1 MSTQKIFFSYSRAD
15 SPFALTLAKDLRE
28 AGADIWIDQ
37 LDIPAGSHWDAAVEK
52 ALNSAAFVLVILTN
66 SSTASTNV
74 MDEVSFALESGKKI
88 IPVLL
93 EDCLPP
99 FRLRRLQRIDFTSDY
114 AIGFTQLMVTLSI
127 TPGTALKTEGT
138 QPASNTGEDSGRTVT
153 AKDTHDKEKR
163 DNAHWEEACRVNTI
177 ASYKKYLNEFHDG
190 LFTDEAKLMIKQL
203 EVEQKEEE
211 LEALLWQ
218 RAKNENNKNTF
229 QHYLQEYPQGNYKT
243 LALAAIAEFEKVE
256 REEDRKRKEIAQ
268 KQEQER
274 TQKAKEEKERQD
286 EIDREKALKAKEE
299 KERLAVIEREQAQK
313 AKEEKDRLAAIERE
327 KALKAK
333 EEKDRL
339 AAIEREK
346 TLKEKAEKDRLA
358 AIEREKAQKE
368 KAEKDRLAA
377 IEREKAQK
385 EKAEQD
391 KLKKEEKEKAL
402 LAKQQEKERIARE
415 RQAQGLPPLKE
426 GQSKKYVMIAAGVLL
441 LVVAGWAITRKGPK
455 GDDRGAWKEALAKND
470 STAYASYM
478 AEFPEGKYYTNAKE
492 RIDSLYWVN
501 KTVQDS
507 LKAIEAAKLAE
518 ATPKNEP
525 PKETPEVVE
534 VKKAPEPK
542 PVTETKPKTNTQ
554 TKPKATT
561 PTTKPN
567 TKPDNKQTNKPAD
580 KSTKV
585 VLGQEYGGGIVIYA
599 AANGEH
605 GMIVST
611 KEVGNVNWEKA
622 QKICAAYKVGNT
634 GGWRL
639 PSKDELNII
648 YQNRKHLGNY
658 TKGNYW
664 SATEEGKNSA
674 VTINFANGNQ
684 TKSNKQSDFAVRA
697 VRPF

>member
-1 MSTQKIFFSYSRAD
+1 
-15 SPFALTLAKDLRE
+15 
-28 AGADIWIDQ
+28 
-37 LDIPAGSHWDAAVEK
+37 
-52 ALNSAAFVLVILTN
+52 
-66 SSTASTNV
+66 
-74 MDEVSFALESGKKI
+74 
-88 IPVLL
+88 
-93 EDCLPP
+93 
-99 FRLRRLQRIDFTSDY
+99 
-114 AIGFTQLMVTLSI
+114 
-127 TPGTALKTEGT
+127 
-138 QPASNTGEDSGRTVT
+138 
-153 AKDTHDKEKR
+153 
-163 DNAHWEEACRVNTI
+163 
-177 ASYKKYLNEFHDG
+177 
-190 LFTDEAKLMIKQL
+190 MIKQL

-218 RAKNENNKNTF
+218 KAKNENNKNLF

-243 LALAAIAEFEKVE
+243 LALAAIAEFEKEE
-256 REEDRKRKEIAQ
+256 REEERKRKEIAQ
-268 KQEQER
+268 RQEQER
-274 TQKAKEEKERQD
+274 AQKAKEEKERQD
-286 EIDREKALKAKEE
+286 EIDREKAVKAKEE
-299 KERLAVIEREQAQK
+299 KERLAAIEREQAQK

-327 KALKAK
+327 KAQKAK
-333 EEKDRL
+333 EEKERL

-346 TLKEKAEKDRLA
+346 AQKEKAEKERLA

-377 IEREKAQK
+377 IEREKARREK
-385 EKAEQD
+385 EEQD
-391 KLKKEEKEKAL
+391 KIKKAEKEKAL

-426 GQSKKYVMIAAGVLL
+426 GQGKKYAMIAAGVLL
-441 LVVAGWAITRKGPK
+441 LVFAAWGITRKGPK
-455 GDDRGAWKEALAKND
+455 GDDRGAWKDALAKND
-470 STAYASYM
+470 STAFASYM
-478 AEFPEGKYYTNAKE
+478 AEFPEGKYYTLAKE

-501 KTVQDS
+501 KTIQDS

-525 PKETPEVVE
+525 PPVTPEVEE

-542 PVTETKPKTNTQ
+542 PVTEAKPKTNTQ

-561 PTTKPN
+561 PTTKPA
-567 TKPDNKQTNKPAD
+567 TKPDNKQSTKTADKPA
-580 KSTKV
+580 KV

-599 AANGEH
+599 SANGEH
-605 GMIVST
+605 GMIVSS

-674 VTINFANGNQ
+674 VTINFSNGNQ